1 AKIWRLTTYVKAE
14 NRMVTYQWILCQ
26 NYDPNLLYLHKQFY
40 QIVQKSLHSK
50 ENKEDQQK
58 SYQIENQTVTKVV
71 DNRQVK
77 E

>member
-1 AKIWRLTTYVKAE
+1 MDSL
-14 NRMVTYQWILCQ
+14 Q

-58 SYQIENQTVTKVV
+58 IISN
-71 DNRQVK
+71 
-77 E
+77 